1 MPCISP
7 ANAPIYMVA
16 AEQAACGESV
26 LIDYFSKSLFEQ
38 GVIFG

>member
-7 ANAPIYMVA
+7 ANEPIYMVA
-16 AEQAACGESV
+16 AEQAACGEPV
-26 LIDYFSKSLFEQ
+26 FIDYPIKSLFEQ